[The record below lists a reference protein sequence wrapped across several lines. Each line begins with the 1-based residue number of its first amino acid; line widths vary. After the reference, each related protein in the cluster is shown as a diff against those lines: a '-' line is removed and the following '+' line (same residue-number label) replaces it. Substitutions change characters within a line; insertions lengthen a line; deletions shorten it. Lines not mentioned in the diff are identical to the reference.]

1 MFFLVIKIVD
11 TPLIFDLPLVVTI
24 ILAILLAVTLLL
36 PFKADTLLL
45 LFKAVTLLLLFKAVT
60 LLILLNTWV
69 NTLLIT
75 LLLILNTLLCI
86 FLPATDRQEKNVI
99 IVLTWVMTIE
109 MDPLEILR
117 DIYKNVRF
125 RILLKGYILENFQ
138 YQWKL
143 IFDLYILLAE
153 GPGFALGK
161 KKTLKKEKF
170 DFLVYVT
177 PRQPMSVHKKCQSI
191 RSSRL
196 AGYTQHIYIRMSCF
210 II

>member
-45 LFKAVTLLLLFKAVT
+45 LFKAVTLLL
-60 LLILLNTWV
+60 LLNTWV

-161 KKTLKKEKF
+161 KTLKKEKF
-170 DFLVYVT
+170 DF
-177 PRQPMSVHKKCQSI
+177 
-191 RSSRL
+191 
-196 AGYTQHIYIRMSCF
+196 
-210 II
+210 

>member
-36 PFKADTLLL
+36 PFKADILLL

-60 LLILLNTWV
+60 LLLLLNTWV

-161 KKTLKKEKF
+161 KNFEERK
-170 DFLVYVT
+170 
-177 PRQPMSVHKKCQSI
+177 I
-191 RSSRL
+191 RFFSL
-196 AGYTQHIYIRMSCF
+196 CYPPATHECP
-210 II
+210 